1 MQKSSWFG
9 ILENSISKTVERV
22 SFGYFITYL
31 KYRVLSNKECGTH
44 HLLRPSPRGS
54 WLHSNIKKVF
64 SSPELKNSPLNA
76 GFAKSVYLQN
86 FSFFFPKDNL
96 SVVLNTLVAHL
107 CQYHDLETAWHV
119 LVCRASEN
127 RKLNKMRACSCWQAD
142 APMTNL
148 TLIDK
153 LEWIQQ
159 SKKQG

>member
-1 MQKSSWFG
+1 M
-9 ILENSISKTVERV
+9 
-22 SFGYFITYL
+22 
-31 KYRVLSNKECGTH
+31 
-44 HLLRPSPRGS
+44 
-54 WLHSNIKKVF
+54 
-64 SSPELKNSPLNA
+64 
-76 GFAKSVYLQN
+76 
-86 FSFFFPKDNL
+86 
-96 SVVLNTLVAHL
+96 AHL

-159 SKKQG
+159 SKNRAKKVLETELI